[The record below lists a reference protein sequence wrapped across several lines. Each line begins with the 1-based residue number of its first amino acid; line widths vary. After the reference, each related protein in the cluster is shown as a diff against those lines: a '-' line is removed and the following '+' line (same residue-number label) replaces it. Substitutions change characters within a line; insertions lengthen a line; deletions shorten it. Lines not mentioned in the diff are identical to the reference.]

1 MGMFDTVYLAP
12 SVAQALDLKCKAC
25 GQLYDTAQT
34 KSLDC
39 NLEDYYLV
47 DEGGVR
53 LRKLDEPSDKRF
65 WHEYTDEEIQQ
76 RNSSRFSFGVK
87 VARGDGYYT
96 EEANLPENRVAR
108 SMGDLPHGFVEL
120 HTYCR
125 CDDLSGT
132 GLATWED
139 RNLKFTDGVMVS
151 WEVGRG

>member
-25 GQLYDTAQT
+25 GKLFESAQT
-34 KSLDC
+34 KSLEC

-47 DEGGVR
+47 DVEGATR

-76 RNSSRFSFGVK
+76 RNSSKLCFEK
-87 VARGDGYYT
+87 VSKGDGHYT
-96 EEANLPENRVAR
+96 EEANLPENRRAR
-108 SMGDLPHGFVEL
+108 DMGELPHGYVEL

-125 CDDLSGT
+125 CDDEKDT
-132 GLATWED
+132 GLATWEE
-139 RNLKFTDGVMVS
+139 RTLKFTDGVMVS
-151 WEVGRG
+151 WKVGRG